1 MGSGRV
7 PDAVV
12 SWVKILVYMV
22 CVCLFVS
29 FYNDA
34 VFSLRRERIEV

>member
-7 PDAVV
+7 PDTVV
-12 SWVKILVYMV
+12 SWVNILLSMICMYL
-22 CVCLFVS
+22 CVS

-34 VFSLRRERIEV
+34 VFSLRRERMEV